1 MSDELKEKLLKEM
14 LQSFVGAEIKEKYK
28 PRPCR
33 IKINGKFVKTLS
45 GKTIW
50 NKPSFAKNAINNHVK
65 SHVNCIF
72 NANKIGIF
80 DPSRKVLEDFIL
92 EEVFKRIEIV
102 EI

>member
-1 MSDELKEKLLKEM
+1 MSDALKEKLLKEM
-14 LQSFVGAEIKEKYK
+14 LQSFVLAEIKEKYK

-50 NKPSFAKNAINNHVK
+50 NKPAHAKSAIANHVR
-65 SHVNCIF
+65 SNCYIILRG
-72 NANKIGIF
+72 NGIDAWNPLWSELF
-80 DPSRKVLEDFIL
+80 TFLL
-92 EEVFKRIEIV
+92 EEAVKHIEIV